1 MGVIWKMESFYK
13 ANANEAYKE
22 ISKLKEITP
31 QNVVDLARDEKS
43 VIHNDFEWDDKI
55 AGEKYR
61 LHQAGD
67 MIRSFVFEPKKA
79 DESPTR
85 VLQITTE
92 KSVYQPVKFFL
103 KNEDEYQSLLKR
115 AKAELESFRRR
126 YSTLTEL
133 ESVFNAIDKM

>member
-79 DESPTR
+79 DEAPTR